1 MAGKYSIIKN
11 VNGNVTRKSG
21 EFNDDVS
28 FDDIV
33 NSMFNSTFNDFFHT
47 PLIENYMLK
56 SPARFLKSES
66 NVAFPPHS
74 KFITPEED
82 KTLHYEIGLCGI
94 SEKDIKVDVD
104 DNKIIIQIKKETE
117 DEKRGYSYKGLRLP
131 TDETLELKFDPKF
144 YDVNTTKISLE
155 NGLLSI
161 EMQPRAEMRPIKKSI
176 FGQLKLE
183 DNSWKAI
190 EDKSENKSE

>member
-94 SEKDIKVDVD
+94 SKKDVKVD
-104 DNKIIIQIKKETE
+104 I
-117 DEKRGYSYKGLRLP
+117 DESGRVYSYKGLKRP
-131 TDETLELKFDPKF
+131 TDETLELRFDPKL
-144 YDVNTTKISLE
+144 YDVNTTKINLE
-155 NGLLSI
+155 DGLLEISM
-161 EMQPRAEMRPIKKSI
+161 EPREELKPIRRSL
-176 FGQLKLE
+176 FGELQ
-183 DNSWKAI
+183 I
-190 EDKSENKSE
+190 EDKSSESSEDE

>member
-47 PLIENYMLK
+47 PLLENYMLK

-74 KFITPEED
+74 KFVKPEED
-82 KTLHYEIGLCGI
+82 KTLHYEVGLCGI
-94 SEKDIKVDVD
+94 SKKDVKVDID
-104 DNKIIIQIKKETE
+104 DDKIIIRVKKDV
-117 DEKRGYSYKGLRLP
+117 DESGRVYSYKGLKLP
-131 TDETLELKFDPKF
+131 TDETLELRFDPKL
-144 YDVNTTKISLE
+144 YDVNTTKINLE
-155 NGLLSI
+155 NGLLEISM
-161 EMQPRAEMRPIKKSI
+161 EPREELKPIRRSL
-176 FGQLKLE
+176 FGDLQ
-183 DNSWKAI
+183 I
-190 EDKSENKSE
+190 EDHSSESSEDEEK

>member
-1 MAGKYSIIKN
+1 MAGKYFITKN

-21 EFNDDVS
+21 EFNDNVS

-47 PLIENYMLK
+47 PLLENYMLK

-94 SEKDIKVDVD
+94 SKKDVKVDID
-104 DNKIIIQIKKETE
+104 DDKIIIRIKKDI
-117 DEKRGYSYKGLRLP
+117 DESGRVYSYKGLKLP
-131 TDETLELKFDPKF
+131 TDEVLELRFDPKL
-144 YDVNTTKISLE
+144 YDVNTTKINLE
-155 NGLLSI
+155 NGLLKISM
-161 EMQPRAEMRPIKKSI
+161 EPREELKPIRKSI
-176 FGQLKLE
+176 FGDLQIE
-183 DNSWKAI
+183 NNSS
-190 EDKSENKSE
+190 DKDE